1 MKFLEESIDLN
12 GQKLTLQFGK
22 LAKASHVAV
31 LARLGD
37 TCILTTLNVAKAKE
51 EIDYLPLQI
60 EYAEKLYAGGR
71 IKGSR
76 WVKREGRASDEAV
89 LTARLIDRGARP
101 LFPKQ
106 LRKSIQI
113 VNTLLSV
120 DGVNSPD
127 IVAAI
132 ATSAAIHM
140 SSLPWDGPLATTRIG
155 YVNADDKTK
164 GSFVVNPKEEDQMYS
179 AMELV
184 VSSTADR
191 VVMIETQAEELSED
205 IIKEG
210 IKLAKEQNA
219 IVIDFIDSIRQ
230 KIGYAKEEMTN
241 TVVDETITNI
251 VKTEFKKEI
260 DELLKSKAEKEFEDK
275 SALDGFIAQVAEKH
289 AAENFDKAAIFKAI
303 DYVSKQTMRE
313 NTLKTKKR
321 IDGRGIDDIREIGV
335 ELDILPRTHGSAIFS
350 RGDTQVL
357 SIVTLGAPSLEQLI
371 ESPEG
376 ETAKHYIH
384 HYFMPPY
391 SVGEV
396 GRMGFPSR
404 REIGHGALAEKAV
417 EPVLPSQ
424 KDFPY
429 TIRVAS
435 EVLSSNGSTSQ
446 ASTCGSILS
455 LMDAGVPIKAPVAGI
470 AMGLVYKSDSEYLIL
485 TDIMGIEDFNGD
497 MDFKVAGSTTGITAI
512 QLDVKN
518 NGLTDEMIEESLVR
532 AKKAR
537 LFILGKM
544 TAVIKEPRKELSEYA
559 PKVVVLTPPADK
571 IGEIIGPG
579 GRNIKHLIAITGTE
593 INIDQQ
599 GNVSISGTSKEKVD
613 EAASYIENMIKEVEV
628 GTVYEGEV
636 KRMLAF
642 GAFIE
647 ILPGKE
653 GMVHVSK
660 MGKGFVKDP
669 SEVVSVGDKVK
680 VRVREIDP
688 QGRVNLEML
697 DADGNPMGGD
707 SSDRPPRADRPPM
720 GDRPRFGGGR
730 PGGPSRGGDRRSGG
744 GGYGRDRGGD
754 RGSDRGPSRYGAS
767 RPRTEDPNRTTTP
780 ERKPRVDIDAD
791 DLF

>member
-1 MKFLEESIDLN
+1 MMKFLEESIDLN

-22 LAKASHVAV
+22 LAKASHVSV
-31 LARLGD
+31 FARLGD
-37 TCILTTLNVAKAKE
+37 TCILVTLNVAKAKE
-51 EIDYLPLQI
+51 DIDYLPLQL

-76 WVKREGRASDEAV
+76 WVKREGRPSDEAI
-89 LTARLIDRGARP
+89 LTARLIDRGVRP
-101 LFPKQ
+101 LFPKE

-113 VNTLLSV
+113 VCTLLSV

-127 IVAAI
+127 VLAAI
-132 ATSAAIHM
+132 AVSAAIHV
-140 SSLPWDGPLATTRIG
+140 SALPWNGPLSTSRVG
-155 YVNADDKTK
+155 YLKEGEAAK
-164 GSFVVNPKEEDQMYS
+164 GSFIVNPKEEEQPFS
-179 AMELV
+179 LMELIV
-184 VSSTADR
+184 TSTKKK
-191 VVMIETQAEELSED
+191 VVMIETQAEELSEEVVA
-205 IIKEG
+205 EG
-210 IKLAKEQNA
+210 IKLAKEQNK
-219 IVIDFIDSIRQ
+219 IVIDFIEKIRKQ
-230 KIGYAKEEMTN
+230 IGYPKEPVTN
-241 TVVDETITNI
+241 AVVDEKI
-251 VKTEFKKEI
+251 VKIVRSEFKKEI
-260 DELLKSKAEKEFEDK
+260 DALIKSKAEKEFEDK

-289 AAENFDKAAIFKAI
+289 SAENFDKGAIFKAI
-303 DYVSKQTMRE
+303 DYVSKQVMRE
-313 NTLKTKKR
+313 NTLKTGKR
-321 IDGRGIDDIREIGV
+321 VDGRGPDDIREIGV
-335 ELDILPRTHGSAIFS
+335 EVDILPRTHGSAVFS

-396 GRMGFPSR
+396 GRIGFTTR
-404 REIGHGALAEKAV
+404 RETGHGALAEKAV

-435 EVLSSNGSTSQ
+435 EVLSSNGSTSM

-470 AMGLVYKSDSEYLIL
+470 AIGLIYKSDDEYMLL
-485 TDIMGIEDFNGD
+485 NDIMGVEDFNGD
-497 MDFKVAGSTTGITAI
+497 MDFKVAGTEAGITAI

-518 NGLTDEMIEESLVR
+518 DGLTDKMIEESLER
-532 AKKAR
+532 ALKAR
-537 LFILGKM
+537 LHILAKM
-544 TAVIKEPRKELSEYA
+544 NAVMPTPRKELSEFA

-599 GNVSISGTSKEKVD
+599 GNVSISGTDKDKVD
-613 EAASYIENMIKEVEV
+613 EAAKHIENMVKDVEV
-628 GTVYEGEV
+628 GTIYEGEV

-660 MGKGFVKDP
+660 MGRGFVKDP
-669 SEVVSVGDKVK
+669 SEVVAVGDKVK

-697 DADGNPMGGD
+697 DENGNPMGGD
-707 SSDRPPRADRPPM
+707 GGDRPPRGDRPS
-720 GDRPRFGGGR
+720 GDRPRFGGGGR
-730 PGGPSRGGDRRSGG
+730 PGGSYGRRPSHGGDRH
-744 GGYGRDRGGD
+744 
-754 RGSDRGPSRYGAS
+754 GSDR
-767 RPRTEDPNRTTTP
+767 TDPNRNDAP
-780 ERKPRVDIDAD
+780 AVRKPRVNIDD
-791 DLF
+791 DSV